1 MEYGKLI
8 NLGAEM
14 GYRLMLSGAE
24 IYRTEDSVR
33 RLLAAYGQPDADV
46 FAIPSCLIVSLNAQG
61 GEPVTRVRHVPS
73 HGTDLECLEQYNA
86 VCRELCSRTPDYELA
101 MERLEDVARGARK
114 FSAGVRLAG
123 YFMVAAFFCLFF
135 RGGADDAL
143 LSGLCGTAGA
153 LSVMAMSKTASNSF
167 FNTIVASAVSA
178 LPALVAGLLWG
189 MDQDVIIAGAY
200 MSLLPGLAFTTAL
213 RDIMAG
219 DMLSGLTKVA
229 EGILI
234 AVAIVLGTGAAM
246 WLVRVLVGG

>member
-14 GYRLMLSGAE
+14 GYKLMLCGAE

-33 RLLAAYGQPDADV
+33 RLLAAYGLADGDV
-46 FAIPSCLIVSLNAQG
+46 FAIPSCLIVSMKG
-61 GEPVTRVRHVPS
+61 ESGEPVTRVRHVPA
-73 HGTDLECLEQYNA
+73 HGTDLELLEQYNA
-86 VCRELCSRTPDYELA
+86 VCRELCRETPDYERA
-101 MERLEDVARGARK
+101 MERLESVKRDART
-114 FSAGVRLAG
+114 FSGGVRLAG

-135 RGGADDAL
+135 SGGPADAL

-153 LSVMAMSKTASNSF
+153 LCMMAMAKTASNTF
-167 FNTIVASAVSA
+167 FNTIAASAVSVF
-178 LPALVAGLLWG
+178 PALLAGILWSVN
-189 MDQDVIIAGAY
+189 QDAVIAGAY

-234 AVAIVLGTGAAM
+234 AVGIVLGTGAVM
-246 WLVRVLVGG
+246 GLVRMMVGG